1 MTHGRKPRRSRPIN
15 ANPFGSALRGAA
27 LLTQQE
33 RADTMAPAQECE
45 KRLREGVATQDQLI
59 VLRTQLRIAMGIEHS
74 RIVRGL
80 REHLATALDALDAV
94 EARSLKNGTWR
105 PSALYYHELDAIH
118 TAVHLHEFQL
128 QQVSAGE
135 LHQVAAKLI
144 AQTKSSGG
152 ELRHCGAGE
161 LGLHSAQRGAQ

>member
-1 MTHGRKPRRSRPIN
+1 MALPRFRPPPPRQKPYVDTLGRALKR
-15 ANPFGSALRGAA
+15 ASALTPA
-27 LLTQQE
+27 E
-33 RADTMAPAQECE
+33 IADTMAPAQECE

-80 REHLATALDALDAV
+80 REHLATALAALDAI
-94 EARSLKNGTWR
+94 EARALKSGVWR

-135 LHQVAAKLI
+135 LHGITKKLI
-144 AQTKSSGG
+144 AQTQSSGG
-152 ELRHCGAGE
+152 AFERRSLADM
-161 LGLHSAQRGAQ
+161 GLEQTI